1 MITKKAIHIWVLLIL
16 CIQVLYSQRG
26 KDFFEVDNY
35 IENNKSIL
43 CNISFD
49 ELPYKLTLPH
59 WNDSEKARA
68 IFYYLVTNYTYDY
81 SQLENRDIA
90 YSTEVELEAM
100 NAFLTK
106 KGTCYGLSCLFQYLA
121 IEVGVE
127 SKIVEGSVKVK
138 DASTQKLETH
148 KDDHSWNAIFV
159 DGHPYYIDI
168 SLSITNK
175 SIFENFNNYWFLV
188 LPEKFI
194 LSHFPKKEVDQGIRP
209 PIDYNAFLILPY
221 IESNLLNVL
230 ELDEIIALSSAIKN
244 DSSPALSQASRFAG
258 SSSLLSLS
266 HSSARGVGAPG
277 HRTSQPTTQSTASP
291 CVVQEPYRRSRPLP
305 SRFPRYL
312 PPGIP
317 LVWLLPIGYLSS
329 DRQPSAHCLQQP
341 RL

>member
-194 LSHFPKKEVDQGIRP
+194 LSHFPKKEVDQGISP

-244 DSSPALSQASRFAG
+244 DSICILLQEKKDWEYSLFKKEAAHWVKKKLTRDSNYLKYCHLEG
-258 SSSLLSLS
+258 SKLYHYRIDVFIPDESIFNQKTE
-266 HSSARGVGAPG
+266 GAIVFQG
-277 HRTSQPTTQSTASP
+277 H
-291 CVVQEPYRRSRPLP
+291 
-305 SRFPRYL
+305 
-312 PPGIP
+312 
-317 LVWLLPIGYLSS
+317 
-329 DRQPSAHCLQQP
+329 
-341 RL
+341 